1 MVGGSIPGE
10 TRTIAISIYD
20 RVQAFD
26 NEAAATMSA
35 VLLII
40 SLAAISL
47 SYFAT
52 SRLGK
57 RHDHA

>member
-26 NEAAATMSA
+26 EVAAGRMSA
-35 VLLII
+35 LLLIL
-40 SLAAISL
+40 SLVTIAL
-47 SYFAT
+47 TFGF
-52 SRLGK
+52 SRRIG
-57 RHDHA
+57 RRFG